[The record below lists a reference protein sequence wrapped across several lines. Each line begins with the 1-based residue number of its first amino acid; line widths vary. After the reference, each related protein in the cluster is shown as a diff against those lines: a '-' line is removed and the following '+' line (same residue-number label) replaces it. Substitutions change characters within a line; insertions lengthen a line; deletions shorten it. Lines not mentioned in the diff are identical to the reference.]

1 MEVIDNGQ
9 GMVVIVNGTESFL
22 VNGLKSKMAAAGIN
36 TIIVGRRIKD
46 VENYRNSAKLF
57 ILFMDDSMNEYINTI
72 KYLKEIASDKLG
84 KLLLIGEQTQ
94 YDYIIKIIEEPLIAQ
109 WFQRP
114 LDMEVFLKAVKSNLE
129 EKQDGSENRK
139 SILIVDDDITYMRTI
154 YEWLKDEYNV
164 GMASSGLQAIG
175 YLTKNKTD
183 LVLLDYEMPVIN
195 GPQIME
201 IFKSDSETSIIP
213 VMFLTGHGDKESV
226 MSVINL
232 KPVDYLLK
240 TIDKS
245 MLLAKLRAYFL
256 KHGGND
262 SSES

>member
-1 MEVIDNGQ
+1 MEVINNGQ
-9 GMVVIVNGTESFL
+9 DMVVIVNGAESFIA
-22 VNGLKSKMAAAGIN
+22 NGLKSKMNNAGIN

-46 VENYRNSAKLF
+46 VEAYRSIAKLF
-57 ILFMDDSMNEYINTI
+57 ILFMDDSMNEYINTL

-94 YDYIIKIIEEPLIAQ
+94 YDYAIKIIDEPLISQ

-114 LDMEVFLKAVKSNLE
+114 LDMEEFLKSVKSYLDENDD
-129 EKQDGSENRK
+129 QSEDRK

-154 YEWLKDEYNV
+154 YEWLKEEYNV
-164 GMASSGLQAIG
+164 GMASSGMQAIG
-175 YLTKNKTD
+175 YLTKNKAD
-183 LVLLDYEMPVIN
+183 LVLLDYEMPVVN

-201 IFKSDSETSIIP
+201 MFKSDSGTSKIP

-245 MLLAKLRAYFL
+245 MLLAKLRAFFMTHNTDDN
-256 KHGGND
+256 KD
-262 SSES
+262 E